1 MRRAMRG
8 RRDILKGLLALL
20 LLPAGLGRPA
30 AASAAFP
37 ARGVPGRGLPAG
49 ERLGAHRPR
58 RRRAGGARP
67 RPALSQAR

>member
-30 AASAAFP
+30 AAFPGAASPGAGFRLVNGWVLTDRDVAALAALDR
-37 ARGVPGRGLPAG
+37 ARR
-49 ERLGAHRPR
+49 
-58 RRRAGGARP
+58 
-67 RPALSQAR
+67 

>member
-1 MRRAMRG
+1 MRGAMRG

-37 ARGVPGRGLPAG
+37 GAASPGAGFRLVNGWVLTDRDVAALAALDRARR
-49 ERLGAHRPR
+49 
-58 RRRAGGARP
+58 
-67 RPALSQAR
+67 

>member
-20 LLPAGLGRPA
+20 LLPAGLGRRPA

-37 ARGVPGRGLPAG
+37 GAASPGAGFRLVNGWVLTDRDVAALAALDRARR
-49 ERLGAHRPR
+49 
-58 RRRAGGARP
+58 
-67 RPALSQAR
+67 

>member
-20 LLPAGLGRPA
+20 LLPAGLGRRPA
-30 AASAAFP
+30 AASA
-37 ARGVPGRGLPAG
+37 RRPGRGLPAG

-67 RPALSQAR
+67 RPALSRAG

>member
-1 MRRAMRG
+1 MRGAMRG

-37 ARGVPGRGLPAG
+37 GAGFRLVNGWVLTDRDVAALAALDRARR
-49 ERLGAHRPR
+49 
-58 RRRAGGARP
+58 
-67 RPALSQAR
+67 